1 MGVDFINKVK
11 LRWRKGWSRER
22 EKFSI
27 RQLFASEPSR
37 AQMIEV
43 VPFKVSDFKEG
54 EPYEVQL
61 ESERLFIYKKGKS
74 IGVCKAPSRDI
85 LQKVQA
91 LGGKTLGAVR
101 TKGSGERIEVAVLLT
116 GEVGK
121 GRGPNEHV
129 SRSAP
134 ALPQR

>member
-11 LRWRKGWSRER
+11 LGWRKGWSRER
-22 EKFSI
+22 ERFSI
-27 RQLFASEPSR
+27 KQLFGSDPTR

-61 ESERLFIYKKGKS
+61 EYERLFIYKKGKS
-74 IGVCKAPSRDI
+74 IGVCKTPSRDI
-85 LQKVQA
+85 LSKVEA

-101 TKGSGERIEVAVLLT
+101 TKGTDDHIEVAVLLPET
-116 GEVGK
+116 QK
-121 GRGPNEHV
+121 GAGANEQ
-129 SRSAP
+129 
-134 ALPQR
+134 LPKSTAAVPQQ